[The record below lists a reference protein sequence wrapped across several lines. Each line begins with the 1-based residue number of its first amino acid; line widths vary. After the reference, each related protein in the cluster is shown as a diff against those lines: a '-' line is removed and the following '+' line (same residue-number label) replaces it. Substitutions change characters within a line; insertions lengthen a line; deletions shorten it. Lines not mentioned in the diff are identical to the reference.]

1 MKLANRMVLL
11 FVSVIALGSMIMFG
25 IVRLSAEKLL
35 HSFVYDGD
43 RENAQLYAIT
53 AADYY
58 RANGGWAGI
67 QDFLLEREGEGYA
80 DRVTIA
86 DGQGRVVAD
95 TGDADGSYLGTMHPG
110 RHLAKGVP
118 VLAGEK
124 RIGTVMVGS
133 MVDSSLGM
141 RGDDFLASI
150 TWALLAGLA
159 IAECAAFLIA
169 VIVSWGISR
178 PLSRLSRALS
188 RVTDGDLKERLPV
201 SGKDEV
207 ALLGS
212 SFNQMADRLETLE
225 EEKKR
230 IIADAAHELRTPVTL
245 IRGTIEAMI
254 DGVYPADAE
263 TLRSVH
269 DETIR
274 LSRLIETLEELQLL
288 DSGRLTLRLES
299 VDLGILAEKSVALFR
314 AAANEKNVAISVS
327 VGKGPPIQVDALRI
341 EEILYNL
348 LSNALRHTPASGR
361 IALTVDYAGS
371 GSADFVS
378 VTVED
383 SGPGIPEAERERVF
397 GRFYRLDPSRSTGLG
412 GRGLGLSIAREIA
425 RSHGGGLVCG
435 ESGKLGGASFILT
448 LPL

>member
-11 FVSVIALGSMIMFG
+11 FVSVIALGSVIMFG

-86 DGQGRVVAD
+86 DEQGYVVAD
-95 TGDADGSYLGTMHPG
+95 TGDAGGSFLGTMHPG
-110 RHLAKGVP
+110 HHVAKGVP
-118 VLAGEK
+118 VVDGES
-124 RIGTVMVGS
+124 RIGTIMVGS

-141 RGDDFLASI
+141 RGDDFLSSI
-150 TWALLAGLA
+150 SWALFAGLA

-169 VIVSWGISR
+169 VIFSWGISR

-188 RVTDGDLKERLPV
+188 RVTDGDLKERLSV

-212 SFNQMADRLETLE
+212 SFNRMADRLETLE
-225 EEKKR
+225 DEKKR

-254 DGVYPADAE
+254 DGVYPADAGN
-263 TLRSVH
+263 LRSVH

-299 VDLGILAEKSVALFR
+299 VDLGLLAEKSVSLFR
-314 AAANEKNVAISVS
+314 AAAKEKNIAISVS
-327 VGKGPPIQVDALRI
+327 VGKGLSIRVDALRI
-341 EEILYNL
+341 EEVLYNL
-348 LSNALRHTPASGR
+348 LSNALRYTPASGR
-361 IALTVDYAGS
+361 IGLTASFSGS
-371 GSADFVS
+371 GNADFVS

-397 GRFYRLDPSRSTGLG
+397 DRFYRLDPSRSTGLG

-425 RSHGGGLVCG
+425 RSHGGDLVCG
-435 ESGKLGGASFILT
+435 ESVQLGGAFFVLT